1 MNTQTMLF
9 ERRYI
14 AIYLNDHLAGATGG
28 YELARRSRARH
39 EGSELGEYLADLS
52 EQIGEEREQL
62 REIMRFLDIGE
73 DRLKQLAAWGGEKA
87 GRLKLNGELTA
98 ESPPSTLVE
107 LEGLYLG
114 VTGKLSLWRNLQ
126 RAIGER
132 LDRFDLPELIARA
145 ERQREQ
151 LDRFKLE
158 AAAEVLDES
167 RDPEAAAS

>member
-1 MNTQTMLF
+1 MLF

-28 YELARRSRARH
+28 LELARRSRASN
-39 EGSELGEYLADLS
+39 EGSELGTYLEELS

-62 REIMRFLDIGE
+62 REIMRFLDVGE
-73 DRLKQLAAWGGEKA
+73 DRLKQAAAWGGEKA
-87 GRLKLNGELTA
+87 GRLKLNGELTSQ
-98 ESPPSTLVE
+98 SPLSTLVE

-145 ERQREQ
+145 ETQ
-151 LDRFKLE
+151 LEKIDAFKLE
-158 AAAEVLDES
+158 VAAEVLDES
-167 RDPEAAAS
+167 RDPEAASS